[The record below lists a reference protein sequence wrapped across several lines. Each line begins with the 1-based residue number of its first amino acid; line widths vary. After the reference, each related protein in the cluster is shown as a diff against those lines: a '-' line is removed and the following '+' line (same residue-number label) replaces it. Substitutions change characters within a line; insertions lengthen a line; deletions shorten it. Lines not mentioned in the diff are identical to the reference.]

1 MADMARRAAEE
12 EQKRRA
18 EARRNR
24 TRFNPN
30 SRVNERFWGPGPF
43 NLAAQD
49 FGSLDG
55 SENPAQ
61 IRPPGPVINEQGP
74 LLSAIDRAVNGG
86 TESEGPGSK
95 RANTSIGPTAVPTNT
110 TTGPT
115 EDALHQANP
124 PPNSQTE
131 GLGFFSH
138 SESQTFDELFN
149 EEPEG

>member
-49 FGSLDG
+49 FGSTDG
-55 SENPAQ
+55 SENPPQ
-61 IRPPGPVINEQGP
+61 IRPVGPVINEQGP
-74 LLSAIDRAVNGG
+74 LLPAIERAITGG
-86 TESEGPGSK
+86 TES
-95 RANTSIGPTAVPTNT
+95 
-110 TTGPT
+110 
-115 EDALHQANP
+115 
-124 PPNSQTE
+124 
-131 GLGFFSH
+131 
-138 SESQTFDELFN
+138 
-149 EEPEG
+149 